1 MYGGT
6 PIAPPI
12 HLNFFLIAPIPPHH
26 LQSKNLRSNVTTSKV
41 LPTPG
46 SKYPAKKGH
55 DTNAHRLQFRELRP
69 SIPATTMSADSN
81 TTHPAA
87 NSLDDIFGSSPETSS
102 TLLPPAAERAPAP
115 GTGGEPSDL
124 PSLRRQHV
132 TAGYRDGLSK
142 SKGQHVQAGFDGGFP
157 VGAQLGM
164 RAGTVLGILEGIS
177 RGLEERGGGVAKKPG
192 ARSAGPSTAAPEEG
206 RRIEARAR
214 VRAQVRKIY
223 EDAVKA
229 LDVQAVFAGS
239 GGPTV
244 GMQLGPDRHQEA
256 GERKE
261 EGAEEALRRKGDAAI
276 TGWEEKVAVPRW
288 EEIWRHWSSRRLR
301 GRAREMRA
309 RVTEVELI
317 KGALRVLVNGSIFAE
332 ARTIY
337 FLGLGPPTPPVPH
350 QRGFDLAREPFFW
363 LPRVGSEISVFVCF
377 PAGNRG
383 S

>member
-69 SIPATTMSADSN
+69 SIPRNHHVRRQQHHTPRRELPRR
-81 TTHPAA
+81 H
-87 NSLDDIFGSSPETSS
+87 LR
-102 TLLPPAAERAPAP
+102 LLPPKQAAPSYPQLQSAHPHPEPGANHPTSPPCAANTRRAARDA
-115 GTGGEPSDL
+115 GGDGP
-124 PSLRRQHV
+124 
-132 TAGYRDGLSK
+132 RD
-142 SKGQHVQAGFDGGFP
+142 
-157 VGAQLGM
+157 
-164 RAGTVLGILEGIS
+164 S
-177 RGLEERGGGVAKKPG
+177 RGDFSRSRGRGGGVAKKPG

-239 GGPTV
+239 GGPT
-244 GMQLGPDRHQEA
+244 
-256 GERKE
+256 
-261 EGAEEALRRKGDAAI
+261 GDAAI

-288 EEIWRHWSSRRLR
+288 EENMEALEFKEAA
-301 GRAREMRA
+301 G
-309 RVTEVELI
+309 
-317 KGALRVLVNGSIFAE
+317 KGQGDEGTGDRS
-332 ARTIY
+332 
-337 FLGLGPPTPPVPH
+337 
-350 QRGFDLAREPFFW
+350 
-363 LPRVGSEISVFVCF
+363 
-377 PAGNRG
+377 
-383 S
+383 